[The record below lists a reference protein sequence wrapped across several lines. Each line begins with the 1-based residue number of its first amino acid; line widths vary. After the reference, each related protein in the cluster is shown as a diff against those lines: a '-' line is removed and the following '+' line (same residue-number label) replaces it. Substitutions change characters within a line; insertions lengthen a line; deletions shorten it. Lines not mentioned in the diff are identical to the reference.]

1 MQIKEAFKLGFLA
14 RCVEEGLTP
23 NQTHALAKRAA
34 DGEVAPLS
42 WLTRQITAPI
52 KDVADTSRSVTEAVK
67 SHIPLLALGAAIPPA
82 LGGAAAYLAHN
93 ATDADATDVKQ
104 VSQQELT
111 DTYRRMA
118 EQLQRTKKMRNYKQQ
133 RKRTGQIFL

>member
-1 MQIKEAFKLGFLA
+1 MHTKEAFKLGFLA

-23 NQTHALAKRAA
+23 EQTHALAKQAA
-34 DGEVAPLS
+34 EGEVAPLS
-42 WLTRQITAPI
+42 WLTRQVTAPI
-52 KDVADTSRSVTEAVK
+52 KDVASTSQSVADAVK
-67 SHIPLLALGAAIPPA
+67 SHLPLLALGAAVPPA
-82 LGGAAAYLAHN
+82 LGGAAAYLAHH

-118 EQLQRTKKMRNYKQQ
+118 EQLQRKKKLRDYKQQ